1 MFHGEHTLPEK
12 KILKSAW
19 IIPDIFA
26 LKSPTPNFRGI
37 RPVGDALLRA
47 N

>member
-1 MFHGEHTLPEK
+1 MFYGEFILPEK
-12 KILKSAW
+12 LLKSEF
-19 IIPDIFA
+19 IISDIFA
-26 LKSPTPNFRGI
+26 LKPLTPDFTGI

>member
-1 MFHGEHTLPEK
+1 MFYGEFILQE
-12 KILKSAW
+12 KILKSEF
-19 IIPDIFA
+19 IIIDIFVT
-26 LKSPTPNFRGI
+26 KSLTPDFTGI